1 MFISFLPN
9 LLAYLHNS
17 CSNFQAGRVA
27 NNFSAWTKI
36 TNDKEILSDVL
47 GVHIECTETPV
58 QYRCP
63 AQTIP
68 EHEHPTMKQEID
80 KLIQK
85 RVITTARYDPKQIIS
100 SIFLRPKKDGSYR
113 LILNLKKF
121 NESVTY
127 HHFKMGS
134 LCTITKLIAQNCFM
148 AAIEM
153 KDAYYSIPIRYS
165 DRKFL
170 RFQWDKV
177 LYQFTCLPNGLCCAP
192 RKFTKIL
199 KPLLANLHT
208 KGHISVAYLDDL
220 YLQGQTYD
228 QCIANVIDT
237 TLMLEELGFLV
248 HPTKS
253 VLIPTQEIIVLGFV
267 INSVTMT
274 VRLTQEKA
282 MSLKQDCTKLIKCPI
297 TTIREVA
304 KVIGKVVSSFPGVM
318 YM

>member
-1 MFISFLPN
+1 M
-9 LLAYLHNS
+9 
-17 CSNFQAGRVA
+17 
-27 NNFSAWTKI
+27 
-36 TNDKEILSDVL
+36 D
-47 GVHIECTETPV
+47 
-58 QYRCP
+58 
-63 AQTIP
+63 
-68 EHEHPTMKQEID
+68 
-80 KLIQK
+80 
-85 RVITTARYDPKQIIS
+85 
-100 SIFLRPKKDGSYR
+100 
-113 LILNLKKF
+113 
-121 NESVTY
+121 
-127 HHFKMGS
+127 S

-148 AAIEM
+148 AAIDM
-153 KDAYYSIPIRYS
+153 KHAYYSIPIRYS

-274 VRLTQEKA
+274 VRLCRKRR
-282 MSLKQDCTKLIKCPI
+282 P
-297 TTIREVA
+297 
-304 KVIGKVVSSFPGVM
+304 
-318 YM
+318 

>member
-127 HHFKMGS
+127 HHFKMDL

-148 AAIEM
+148 AARYERCILL
-153 KDAYYSIPIRYS
+153 YS
-165 DRKFL
+165 
-170 RFQWDKV
+170 
-177 LYQFTCLPNGLCCAP
+177 
-192 RKFTKIL
+192 
-199 KPLLANLHT
+199 H
-208 KGHISVAYLDDL
+208 
-220 YLQGQTYD
+220 
-228 QCIANVIDT
+228 
-237 TLMLEELGFLV
+237 
-248 HPTKS
+248 
-253 VLIPTQEIIVLGFV
+253 
-267 INSVTMT
+267 
-274 VRLTQEKA
+274 
-282 MSLKQDCTKLIKCPI
+282 
-297 TTIREVA
+297 
-304 KVIGKVVSSFPGVM
+304 
-318 YM
+318 